1 MLKLTINNN
10 AKCIIDIKATPK
22 DAIAEAIMASIHL
35 SKVISQN
42 MGVSFES
49 AAMFL
54 FQQATLAYKQTMDSM
69 DGDTNG

>member
-22 DAIAEAIMASIHL
+22 DAIAEAIMANIHL
-35 SKVISQN
+35 TKIISQN
-42 MGVSFES
+42 MGMTFEA

-54 FQQATLAYKQTMDSM
+54 FQQGTLAYKQTLDSLG
-69 DGDTNG
+69 GDKE